1 MDYCYQCRRH
11 LNGALACA
19 GCGTPAEEL
28 RYHNPAVVPAA
39 MPAARRVP
47 VAEAGPAPVNRPS
60 AAPAD
65 EVVVELGGAY
75 DEPRTPSGHRRA
87 PTASRK
93 ARRSAGVRGR
103 RKRGRKV
110 VVGAV
115 GLVLAAGVLSLTE
128 LAKETVWGGDG
139 ASVEVRE
146 EEAPLPVEEIPDPA
160 VSDEPAEGPSGVS
173 EAPETESAVP
183 RPSATGGGGTTGRPV
198 AVESSSRAVRSGSS
212 VPAPDRSSDDSAS
225 TSPESGD
232 EPSDPGDAGSATPT
246 KPAGPPPAPTP
257 TPTPSPSET
266 CTWFLFWCT

>member
-19 GCGTPAEEL
+19 GCGTPAEGL

-39 MPAARRVP
+39 MPAARVP

-60 AAPAD
+60 AAPSD

-87 PTASRK
+87 PTESRK
-93 ARRSAGVRGR
+93 TRRSAGVRRR

-115 GLVLAAGVLSLTE
+115 GLALAAGVLSLTE

-146 EEAPLPVEEIPDPA
+146 EEAPPQVEEIPDPA
-160 VSDEPAEGPSGVS
+160 VSDLPAESPSGVS
-173 EAPETESAVP
+173 EAPETESAAP
-183 RPSATGGGGTTGRPV
+183 RPSATGGGGPTGRPV
-198 AVESSSRAVRSGSS
+198 AVGSSSKAVRSGSS
-212 VPAPDRSSDDSAS
+212 LPAPDHSSDDSAS
-225 TSPESGD
+225 ESPESGGK
-232 EPSDPGDAGSATPT
+232 PSDPGGAGSAKPT
-246 KPAGPPPAPTP
+246 KRVGPPPAPTP